1 MLICEGYKMFHGT
14 MMITPKNNID
24 PFSVEGTW
32 LYKPEYDT
40 WYCKGAS
47 YPNDICKII
56 SDNTH
61 SKDDK

>member
-1 MLICEGYKMFHGT
+1 MFHGT
-14 MMITPKNNID
+14 MMITPKNNIE